1 MASTLSCVTWNLN
14 SIRSRLQ
21 HLLDFLRD
29 TSPDIVLLQEL
40 KLETDK
46 FPFLEIEDLG
56 YNCAVHGQKTYN
68 GVAILSKTPL
78 EDVTTEF
85 PADEGQARYI
95 EALTAKDGVV
105 FRIASIYVPNG
116 QALDS
121 DKFQYKLNF
130 YEALK
135 SHADTLLSY
144 EENLILGADYN
155 VAYLPQDVYDP
166 KTVDGTVCYNAQERE
181 AFQRL
186 LNLGLYDAFRSKHP
200 DEHVYSWWDYR
211 GGKFQQDMG
220 LRIDHLL
227 LSAEAQDRLVD
238 ARIIKEER
246 AKDKPSDHAPVWADF
261 ALS

>member
-1 MASTLSCVTWNLN
+1 MTSSLSCVTWNVN

-21 HLLDFLRD
+21 HVLEFLRHHA
-29 TSPDIVLLQEL
+29 PDILLLQEL
-40 KLETDK
+40 KLETNK
-46 FPFLEIEDLG
+46 FPYMEIEELG

-78 EDVTTEF
+78 EDISTDF

-95 EALTAKDGVV
+95 EAVTTKEGHV
-105 FRIASIYVPNG
+105 FRVASIYVPNG
-116 QALDS
+116 QSLES
-121 DKFQYKLNF
+121 DKFQYKMRF
-130 YEALK
+130 YEALQ
-135 SHADTLLSY
+135 SHACALLRY

-166 KTVDGTVCYNAQERE
+166 KSADGAICYNAQERSV
-181 AFQRL
+181 FQRL

-200 DEHVYSWWDYR
+200 NTQAYSWWDYR

-227 LSAEAQDRLVD
+227 LSAEAQDRLTD

-246 AKDKPSDHAPVWADF
+246 AKEKPSDHAPVWTDF